1 MWFEEKWEESTSKS
15 VIPYDNQKKK
25 KKKAYQLGKYI
36 AEAEEIAFTAI
47 TSDLLCTCAYSR
59 TTGVLKV

>member
-25 KKKAYQLGKYI
+25 AYQLGKYI
-36 AEAEEIAFTAI
+36 AEAEIAFTAI